1 MHQVL
6 NETAKGATG
15 TALRVV
21 YPELVVIPSTRRP
34 MSFLVRC
41 SKLYAFQEFLQLRSQ
56 GRRHPGC
63 CVVLRQSWTGH
74 NQILVVSDNRAAGQ
88 SLIAWLRSLILG
100 LSGYVSSGT
109 IKSNRVS
116 RHVPSTFH
124 TIGGHSIDT
133 CPNAM
138 VGVVA
143 GYACF
148 EPCTY
153 SCCTNKNPDYV
164 LSQTRPGR
172 WR

>member
-6 NETAKGATG
+6 NKTAKGATG

-41 SKLYAFQEFLQLRSQ
+41 SKLYAFQEFLELRSQ

-109 IKSNRVS
+109 INQTEFRDMFRLRSTPSVAILSTRVPTLWSASLRGMHVSS
-116 RHVPSTFH
+116 RAHIP
-124 TIGGHSIDT
+124 
-133 CPNAM
+133 A
-138 VGVVA
+138 
-143 GYACF
+143 
-148 EPCTY
+148 
-153 SCCTNKNPDYV
+153 V
-164 LSQTRPGR
+164 LTKIQIIC
-172 WR
+172 